1 MTSIDVPDRVA
12 ADKVDTG
19 RRAARVDLGVK
30 ARSRS
35 RQLTRIRDVVTAYLG
50 LTKPRIIELLLVT
63 TVPAMFLAAGGVPPL
78 SVVLFTMVG
87 GCLAAASAN
96 AFNCVLDRD
105 IDERMRRTR
114 RRPLP
119 RHAVGPL
126 GATVF
131 GMILGIAA
139 TLWLGYFVN
148 WLSAALALGANA
160 FYIVVYTVWLKRRTP
175 QNIIWGG
182 IAGCFPPLIGWTAIT
197 GSLALTPFIMFLI
210 VFCWTPPHTW
220 ALAMRYREDYAG
232 ANVPMLP
239 VVRSA
244 PVVARQIMAYSA
256 ATVLVSLALW
266 PVAHTGWLYPAVAIV
281 LGTAL
286 LWQSALLLARARRGL
301 TDAALRPMQLFHWT
315 NSYLALLFVAAAV
328 DTLLR

>member
-1 MTSIDVPDRVA
+1 
-12 ADKVDTG
+12 
-19 RRAARVDLGVK
+19 
-30 ARSRS
+30 
-35 RQLTRIRDVVTAYLG
+35 
-50 LTKPRIIELLLVT
+50 
-63 TVPAMFLAAGGVPPL
+63 MFLAAGGVPPL
-78 SVVLFTMVG
+78 MVVLTTMVG
-87 GCLAAASAN
+87 GCMAAASAN

-131 GMILGIAA
+131 GLILGIAA
-139 TLWLGYFVN
+139 TLWLGYLVN

-160 FYIVVYTVWLKRRTP
+160 FYIVVYTIWLKRRTP

-182 IAGCFPPLIGWTAIT
+182 IAGCFPPLIGWTAVT
-197 GSLALTPFIMFLI
+197 GHLALAPFVLFLI

-220 ALAMRYREDYAG
+220 ALAMRYREDYAA

-256 ATVLVSLALW
+256 VTVLVSLLLW
-266 PVAHTGWLYPAVAIV
+266 PVANTGWFYPAAAVI
-281 LGTAL
+281 LGVAL
-286 LWQSALLLARARRGL
+286 LWQSALLLARAQRGL
-301 TDAALRPMQLFHWT
+301 TDAALKPMRLFHWT